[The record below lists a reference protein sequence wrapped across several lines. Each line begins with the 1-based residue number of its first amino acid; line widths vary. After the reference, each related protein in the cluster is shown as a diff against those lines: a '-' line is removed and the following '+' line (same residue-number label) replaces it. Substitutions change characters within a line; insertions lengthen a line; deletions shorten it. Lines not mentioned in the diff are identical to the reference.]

1 MKTLKQW
8 MVLGAVAAA
17 MMTVAGCRQK
27 SQEQEGAGMEG
38 TGGSGSSGMSS
49 QDTGTTGTGGSG
61 KAKAKVDAGTMM
73 DAGTG
78 GSGSVD
84 TVPEDTQQR

>member
-17 MMTVAGCRQK
+17 MTVAGCRQK
-27 SQEQEGAGMEG
+27 SHEQEGAGMEG
-38 TGGSGSSGMSS
+38 TGGSGTSGMGS
-49 QDTGTTGTGGSG
+49 QGTGTTGTGGSG
-61 KAKAKVDAGTMM
+61 KMKADAGTKKM

-78 GSGSVD
+78 GSGSMN
-84 TVPEDTQQR
+84 TVPEDTQR